1 MNSKVK
7 TTHDAGRKAQPKL
20 EKMDHEAAKKK
31 LSDLTAQL
39 GTQKS
44 TPTAAKM
51 NFVEG

>member
-7 TTHDAGRKAQPKL
+7 TTHDASRKAQPKL

-31 LSDLTAQL
+31 LSDLAGQL
-39 GTQKS
+39 GNQKS
-44 TPTAAKM
+44 TPSAKL